1 MPFIPLA
8 LLLLC
13 GEPAAPVAPAAL
25 PAPAASGYQPDRGF
39 FLASPD
45 GSYELRIGF
54 VGGYKIEPEYNGGS
68 FQDRTEFF
76 VLRPFIEGYVF
87 RRWIRFNT
95 TLELVGN
102 PPYLLNSYVDL
113 RPTQALGLRAGLQS
127 TPFSRHKA
135 FEPNA
140 ILFPDWA
147 VTAEY
152 FWSGH
157 DKGAT
162 LISLTNAER
171 IEAFLGLYSGTPLR
185 QFTAVA
191 GNYVALARL
200 TVSPWGKIGDTEYPY
215 ISEAPAPFR
224 LSFTVQGY
232 YGKVTSGTENFDA
245 SSFEFSFTPNS
256 NPTRKGTAGADLFLQ
271 GGRFMAFA
279 EGYLQ
284 RTAPSDG
291 SARYDAGGVWGEV
304 GVLLVPRWL
313 DFGLRGNWID
323 PSTSLSHVRMLIGEA
338 QVAYY
343 IHAPVLVLKLRYGV
357 ADQQTPGMAALGS
370 VSLPIEPG
378 RSQILTLQLNLAF

>member
-1 MPFIPLA
+1 VPFIPLA

-13 GEPAAPVAPAAL
+13 GEPAG
-25 PAPAASGYQPDRGF
+25 PAPPGLTAPPASGYQPDQGF

-45 GSYELRIGF
+45 GDYRLRIGF
-54 VGGYKIEPEYNGGS
+54 VGGYKVEPEYNAGS

-87 RRWIRFNT
+87 RPWIRFNT

-113 RPTQALGLRAGLQS
+113 RPTPALGLRAGLQS

-135 FEPNA
+135 FEPNK

-162 LISLTNAER
+162 LMSLTAGER
-171 IEAFLGLYSGTPLR
+171 VEGYLGLYSGTPLR

-191 GNYVALARL
+191 GNYVVLARV
-200 TVSPWGKIGDTEYPY
+200 TVSPFGKIGDTEYPY
-215 ISEAPAPFR
+215 ISETPAPFR
-224 LSFTVQGY
+224 LSFTMQGY
-232 YGKVTSGTENFDA
+232 YGRVTSGTENFDA
-245 SSFEFSFTPNS
+245 NSFEFSFTPNM

-284 RTAPSDG
+284 HTEPGDG
-291 SARYDAGGVWGEV
+291 SARYDARGVWGEA
-304 GVLLVPRWL
+304 GVLLIPRWV
-313 DFGLRGNWID
+313 DFALRGNWID
-323 PSTSLSHVRMLIGEA
+323 PNSSLSNVRTLIGEA

-343 IHAPVLVLKLRYGV
+343 IQAPVLVLKLRYGI
-357 ADQQTPGMAALGS
+357 ADQQTPGAAALGA
-370 VSLPIEPG
+370 VPLPVEAG